1 MSITLWKPEPD
12 VLIHQALGK
21 LVEELGELTQIA
33 ARCIIQG
40 FDASEPVTGI
50 SNRQQL
56 QKEMSDVLAA
66 LEWASELTGVSEDT
80 DRLMTKLDGF
90 RRWQRMLEEDM
101 QSKPCGIADP
111 STRDCANMKEV
122 GGGMDGE
129 RYRCGVCGK
138 GYFLDY
144 EDMK

>member
-101 QSKPCGIADP
+101 RELAYQCDACSRPGYGPDAQCLCSPPPVEKAE
-111 STRDCANMKEV
+111 DCT
-122 GGGMDGE
+122 
-129 RYRCGVCGK
+129 
-138 GYFLDY
+138 
-144 EDMK
+144 